1 MVNFRGIRVI
11 HREQWSLFETNSDKR
26 NITYQWISVFNALLF
41 VRKLEPDQ
49 ARNEGKK
56 QVLEQMMHKYI
67 VKRPIFFHRTDEIL
81 T

>member
-11 HREQWSLFETNSDKR
+11 HREQLSLFETNSDKR

-56 QVLEQMMHKYI
+56 QVLEQMIHKY
-67 VKRPIFFHRTDEIL
+67 RL
-81 T
+81 